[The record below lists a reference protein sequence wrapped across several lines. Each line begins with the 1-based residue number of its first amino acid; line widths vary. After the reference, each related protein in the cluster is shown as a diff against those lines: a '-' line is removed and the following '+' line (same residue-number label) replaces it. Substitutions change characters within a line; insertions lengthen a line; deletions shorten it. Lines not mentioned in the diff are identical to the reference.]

1 MIAELFGAGL
11 GIVAG
16 FSLLYW
22 IFLAVAFGFTILSV
36 NLFDSKYYGFSGTS
50 MLPPLV
56 IIGWFNRDYIGSV
69 LTAHGPVIGVIQLIL
84 MYAAAGIVVSFV
96 NWIFYCW
103 HVKDR
108 YQEAVT
114 DEARTNYD
122 QTAEYVISKLG
133 VFTDAFTSSDIDTSD
148 PTKYG
153 LTKMHIQKYLQ
164 IAITKTNARIIFGDR
179 NHADYVLSSVKADTD
194 NLIKNSLG
202 DEDRGLARMDAILHK
217 MYPPKALACKR
228 LLIAAALEW
237 PITVLWLV
245 LARVIRTI
253 CDRAFWISRR
263 FLDFVSRISFGSH
276 DVKL

>member
-1 MIAELFGAGL
+1 MLAEFFGASL
-11 GIVAG
+11 GVIAG

-22 IFLAVAFGFTILSV
+22 VFLAVAFGFIILSI

-50 MLPPLV
+50 MVPPLV

-69 LTAHGPVIGVIQLIL
+69 LAAHGPVIGVIQLIL
-84 MYAAAGIVVSFV
+84 MYAAAGIVVAFV
-96 NWIFYCW
+96 NWVFYCW

-114 DEARTNYD
+114 DEARTRYD
-122 QTAEYVISKLG
+122 DIAEYIIAKLG
-133 VFTDAFTSSDIDTSD
+133 VFTDEVTLSNIDTSD
-148 PTKYG
+148 PMKYG
-153 LTKMHIQKYLQ
+153 LTKMHIQKWLQ
-164 IAITKTNARIIFGDR
+164 IKITQSNATTIFGDR
-179 NHADYVLSSVKADTD
+179 NHASYVLSMVKSDVD
-194 NLIKNSLG
+194 NLITNSIT
-202 DEDRGLARMDAILHK
+202 DEDRGLARMDTILHK

-228 LLIAAALEW
+228 LLIASALEW
-237 PITVLWLV
+237 PITVLWLI